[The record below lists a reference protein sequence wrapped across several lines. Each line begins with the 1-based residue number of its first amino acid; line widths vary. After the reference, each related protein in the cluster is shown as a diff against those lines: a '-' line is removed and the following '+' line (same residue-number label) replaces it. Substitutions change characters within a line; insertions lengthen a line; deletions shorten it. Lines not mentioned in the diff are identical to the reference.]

1 MIADIIDSGNRWLLL
16 GVATSF
22 SALASWLTI
31 AVMLRLGRVG
41 PIDEPNHRSLHQVAV
56 PRSGG
61 VGILAGTLVG
71 LFAVM
76 PPFTLWLSLA
86 ALVGVSLLDDFR
98 SLPAQIRLLIQT
110 TAAVLVTWIFVPA
123 EWSIWGYV
131 LSVLSIVWMTNLFNF
146 MDGANGLAGGMAV
159 FGFAAY
165 ALAALLGEQYDLA
178 IWSTCIAAAATG
190 FLAFNFDPA
199 RIFMGDVGSVPLGFL
214 AAVIGLQGWWS
225 GAWPAWFPLLV
236 FSVFIVDATVTLLRR
251 GLRGERVWVAH
262 REHYYQ
268 RLIRSG
274 WSHRHLALAAY
285 PLMFATAGSACLLIA
300 APRVVQAFV
309 LAAWGGAYVFL
320 MRSIDRRAR
329 GISTTGT
336 TNL

>member
-1 MIADIIDSGNRWLLL
+1 MIAGIVDSGNRSVLL
-16 GVATSF
+16 GVATIF
-22 SALASWLTI
+22 SALVSWLAI
-31 AVMLRLGRVG
+31 AVMLRSGRAG

-71 LFAVM
+71 FVAVM
-76 PPFTLWLSLA
+76 PPLALWLALA
-86 ALVGVSLLDDFR
+86 GLIGVSLLDDFR

-110 TAAVLVTWIFVPA
+110 AAAVLVNWAIVPP
-123 EWSIWGYV
+123 EWSAWGYA

-165 ALAALLGEQYDLA
+165 ALVASLEGQYDLA
-178 IWSTCIAAAATG
+178 IWSTCIAAAAIG
-190 FLAFNFDPA
+190 FLVFNFDPA

-214 AAVIGLQGWWS
+214 AAVIGLRGWWS

-262 REHYYQ
+262 RDHYYQ
-268 RLIRSG
+268 RLIRAG
-274 WSHRHLALAAY
+274 WSHRHIALAAY
-285 PLMFATAGSACLLIA
+285 FLMLASAGSACFLIA
-300 APRVVQAFV
+300 TPRVVQACV
-309 LAAWGGAYVFL
+309 LVAWGGAYVLL
-320 MRSIDRRAR
+320 MHSIDRRTS
-329 GISTTGT
+329 GISTAP
-336 TNL
+336 

>member
-1 MIADIIDSGNRWLLL
+1 MIAGIIDPGNRWLLL
-16 GVATSF
+16 GVASIF
-22 SALASWLTI
+22 SALVSWLAI
-31 AVMLRLGRVG
+31 AVMLRFGRVG

-71 LFAVM
+71 LILVT
-76 PPFTLWLSLA
+76 PPLTMWIGLGGLI
-86 ALVGVSLLDDFR
+86 GVSLLDDFR

-110 TAAVLVTWIFVPA
+110 TAAVAVTWTFIPS
-123 EWSIWGYV
+123 EWGVVGYV
-131 LSVLSIVWMTNLFNF
+131 LSVLCIVWMTNLYNF

-165 ALAALLGEQYDLA
+165 ALAASLAAQFDLA
-178 IWSTCIAAAATG
+178 LWSACIAAAAAG
-190 FLAFNFDPA
+190 FLVFNFDPA

-214 AAVIGLQGWWS
+214 AAVIGLHGWWL

-251 GLRGERVWVAH
+251 GLRGEKVWVAH

-268 RLIRSG
+268 RLIQSG
-274 WSHRHLALAAY
+274 WSHRRLAFTAY
-285 PLMFATAGSACLLIA
+285 LLMFATAGSACLLIA
-300 APRVVQAFV
+300 APLVVQVSV
-309 LAAWGGAYVFL
+309 LAVSGGAYILL
-320 MRSIDRRAR
+320 MRSIDRCAP
-329 GISTTGT
+329 GISATP
-336 TNL
+336 